1 MSIIPCLTWVRRGV
15 AKSSPEKVKLEKEDL
30 RRIIEETREELE
42 EDEPSDTSEEEEEKE
57 ETKGASGGKMQK
69 KVEKIDKK
77 KRKHEDNGT
86 TEGDDIVDKYGLDDY
101 DDDNNEDERNPLKG
115 LGNLVYYTSNDDDPY
130 ITLKD
135 EKDSDD
141 EEYEIKNT
149 DNMVVVGKAT
159 EECCS
164 LDVYIYNEEYGNLY
178 IHHDVILSTFP
189 LCVEWLNYDV
199 CDQDT
204 GNFVAVGTMD
214 PVIEIWDLDVVDS
227 LEPVAM
233 LGNKPTKNKKKK
245 KMKGISGHTDS
256 VLDLSW
262 NSSVRN
268 VLASASADSTL
279 GLWDLDEGKMV
290 TSITQ
295 HKDKVQSVK
304 WHPVESQSL
313 LSGSFD
319 NTVKVFDCRSP
330 NDTFKSWTLEG
341 EIERVIWDTYSPL
354 NFFASTDTGRVYY
367 LDSRTDK
374 PLYTLSAHNK
384 AVTGLALSSSV
395 RGLLSTVS
403 ADQTLKVWDV
413 VDNKPSLILEKNL
426 KLNELHCLGA
436 CPEAPFVFA
445 VGGEKELRVWDIRS
459 SAPVRKHFYDRA
471 PSGVTMEDLDDEG
484 ETTAAFETLD
494 LDKDSD
500 AEEMEELI
508 AGFSGAP
515 QTTEMTASGSSKKKK
530 KKKKKPKH
538 KPS

>member
-1 MSIIPCLTWVRRGV
+1 MSIIPCLTWVKRGV
-15 AKSSPEKVKLEKEDL
+15 AKNTPEKVKLDKEDL
-30 RRIIEETREELE
+30 KRIIEETREELD
-42 EDEPSDTSEEEEEKE
+42 EDEPADTSEEEEEE
-57 ETKGASGGKMQK
+57 NEGATGGKMMKAQK
-69 KVEKIDKK
+69 LEKG
-77 KRKHEDNGT
+77 KRMHEDDGGM
-86 TEGDDIVDKYGLDDY
+86 EVDDIVDRYGLDDY
-101 DDDNNEDERNPLKG
+101 DDDDNEDAPNPLKG
-115 LGNLVYYTSNDDDPY
+115 LGNLVYYTSNDDDPF

-141 EEYEIKNT
+141 EEYEVKNT
-149 DNMVVVGKAT
+149 DNMVVVGKVS
-159 EECCS
+159 EESCN
-164 LDVYIYNEEYGNLY
+164 LDIYVYNEEYGNLY

-214 PVIEIWDLDVVDS
+214 PVIEIWDLDIVDS

-233 LGNKPTKNKKKK
+233 LGSKPSKKKKK
-245 KMKGISGHTDS
+245 KMKGVMGHTDS

-262 NSSVRN
+262 NSNIRN
-268 VLASASADSTL
+268 VLASASADFTV
-279 GLWDLDEGKMV
+279 GLWDLNEGKIV

-295 HKDKVQSVK
+295 HKEKVQSIK

-319 NTVKVFDCRSP
+319 NTVKVYDCRSP
-330 NDTFKSWTLEG
+330 NDTFKSWNLDG
-341 EIERVIWDTYSPL
+341 EIERVIWDSYSPL
-354 NFFASTDTGRVYY
+354 NFFASTDSGRVYY

-395 RGLLSTVS
+395 KGLLTTAS
-403 ADQTLKVWDV
+403 ADQSLKVWDV
-413 VDNKPSLILEKNL
+413 LDNKPSLILEKDL
-426 KLNELHCLGA
+426 KLNDLHCLCA

-459 SAPVRKHFYDRA
+459 SAAVRKHFFNRA
-471 PSGVTMEDLDDEG
+471 PSGVTMEDLDEG
-484 ETTAAFETLD
+484 ETTAAFESLD

-515 QTTEMTASGSSKKKK
+515 QTTVAASATNSTKKKK